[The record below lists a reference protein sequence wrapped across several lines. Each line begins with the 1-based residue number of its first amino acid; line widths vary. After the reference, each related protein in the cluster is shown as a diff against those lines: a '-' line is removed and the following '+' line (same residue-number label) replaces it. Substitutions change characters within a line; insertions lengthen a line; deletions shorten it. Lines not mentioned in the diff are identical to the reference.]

1 MNIGERLNR
10 YLARIGCTAK
20 ELAAA
25 AGVSEVQLSRW
36 RTGKQAPAAEQAA
49 LLAAGIVALLP
60 EADEESVRDA
70 LIASLAESAVDSDR
84 IIRNL
89 NSLTAALNLRSS
101 ALARELPPNFT
112 TVFIFLFCSLPG
124 LSLFRKRRIFARF
137 YFIPGPLY
145 LSMPQTCKTSSCTR
159 KCTSIPAKG
168 IP

>member
-1 MNIGERLNR
+1 MNIGERLNQ
-10 YLARIGCTAK
+10 YLAQIGCTAK

-36 RTGKQAPAAEQAA
+36 RTGKQTPSAEQAA

-101 ALARELPPNFT
+101 ALARELSFDA
-112 TVFIFLFCSLPG
+112 S
-124 LSLFRKRRIFARF
+124 
-137 YFIPGPLY
+137 Y
-145 LSMPQTCKTSSCTR
+145 LSRIKSGRRRPASSCSQARTPFIER
-159 KCTSIPAKG
+159 WWRGSTAAS
-168 IP
+168 

>member
-36 RTGKQAPAAEQAA
+36 RTGKQTPSAEQAA

-89 NSLTAALNLRSS
+89 NDNDRCHNCHLLLVTYIRVGSLH
-101 ALARELPPNFT
+101 P
-112 TVFIFLFCSLPG
+112 
-124 LSLFRKRRIFARF
+124 
-137 YFIPGPLY
+137 
-145 LSMPQTCKTSSCTR
+145 
-159 KCTSIPAKG
+159 SI
-168 IP
+168 